1 MYTSFFRTLRS
12 AVESA
17 DRILLTGPAG
27 PDGDSIGAGL
37 GLARMIE
44 LVADATVDVA
54 GDPSPRYDDLPT
66 IERMVRDADVT
77 GPYDVAIV
85 VDGDQSRLEGP
96 VATAFGQAPIRVVI
110 DHHRST
116 RGEGYDLALIDAS
129 SASTCEMIYHLME
142 AWDGELDK
150 VMGTLIYAGVIFDTG
165 GFRHSNTRPST
176 HRLAAKL
183 LEAGVEA
190 DRVTTRIL
198 VERRRP
204 GLHLMGAVLDAARF
218 SEDGSIAIGVA
229 TQDII
234 QRVGA
239 SFGDVEGIVDHLIY
253 TEGVQ
258 VGVLCVEKGAG
269 GAKLSFRSRGLI
281 DVAAVAN
288 SLHPTGGGHARAS
301 GVVLEGP
308 VEAIVT
314 RVSEVVGQALARAR
328 DA

>member
-1 MYTSFFRTLRS
+1 MYGSFFRALRTT
-12 AVESA
+12 VEASG
-17 DRILLTGPAG
+17 RVLLTGPEG
-27 PDGDSIGAGL
+27 PDGDSIGACL
-37 GLARMIE
+37 VLARMIE
-44 LVADATVDVA
+44 SVTDATVDVA
-54 GDPSPRYDDLPT
+54 GDPSPRYDELPT
-66 IERMVRDADVT
+66 IDRMVRDAEIT

-96 VATAFGQAPIRVVI
+96 VAAAFGGAPTRIVI

-116 RGEGYDLALIDAS
+116 SGEGYDLALIDAS
-129 SASTCEMIYHLME
+129 SASTCEMIYQLIE

-150 VMGTLIYAGVIFDTG
+150 VMATLIYVGVIFDTG

-190 DRVTTRIL
+190 DRVNTRIL
-198 VERRRP
+198 VERRRA
-204 GLHLMGAVLDAARF
+204 GLHLMGAVLDAVRF
-218 SEDGSIAIGVA
+218 SPDGSIAVGVA
-229 TQDII
+229 TQGII
-234 QRVGA
+234 RAAGA
-239 SFGDVEGIVDHLIY
+239 SFGDMEGIVDHLIY

-258 VGVLCVEKGAG
+258 VAVLCIEREPGNV
-269 GAKLSFRSRGLI
+269 KLSFRSRGMI

-308 VEAIVT
+308 VEEVVS
-314 RVSEVVGQALARAR
+314 RVSEVVQQALARAR
-328 DA
+328 AA